1 MLLQL
6 LCVNSFEIHKNTSVL
21 RLTHDKWHHIL
32 YCGLMTP
39 YGVRYLGPTT
49 PTHYLNQCCLIISK
63 VFWHSSPC
71 NAIVNTHGIN
81 PHGEFETYTF
91 EITTTTLRG
100 QWVNHRQ
107 WQYSDD
113 GWLPLTISLGVYFR
127 EPVQGSVVV
136 VLPKPRRK
144 SLSMDFELFLQR
156 HDYFG
161 LEKTA

>member
-6 LCVNSFEIHKNTSVL
+6 FCVNSFEIHKNTSVV
-21 RLTHDKWHHIL
+21 RLPHDKWHHIL

-107 WQYSDD
+107 WQCIDD
-113 GWLPLTISLGVYFR
+113 GCLPLTISLGVYFR

-144 SLSMDFELFLQR
+144 ALSMDFELFLQR